1 MSGVSFA
8 IRSFTAAFSG
18 TNSKPINMVFSG
30 RVTWWQPATAAEVDF
45 LRKHFHLVKL
55 FLNIVL
61 GDSPP
66 RSSQVKE
73 NRGCAVHVVSIKH
86 FSVPVLVTDEVSD
99 QVHGKRSV

>member
-8 IRSFTAAFSG
+8 IKCFTTALSG
-18 TNSKPINMVFSG
+18 TNSGLSIW
-30 RVTWWQPATAAEVDF
+30 RQPATAAEVDF

-86 FSVPVLVTDEVSD
+86 FSVRLPVTDEVSD
-99 QVHGKRSV
+99 QVHGKQSV